1 MGWGKVGRGGVGEV
15 VDVGSR
21 LGVKVSMSE
30 MMGEGGVGGVREG
43 EWGEVCVEV
52 VRAGVN
58 GLPRVRMV
66 GGN

>member
-1 MGWGKVGRGGVGEV
+1 MKCNDGG
-15 VDVGSR
+15 SW
-21 LGVKVSMSE
+21 
-30 MMGEGGVGGVREG
+30 GGVREG

-58 GLPRVRMV
+58 GLARVRMV